1 MSSLRIRFGKK
12 LRQLRRQKDLTQEQ
26 LAERADISV
35 EFLSLMERGINS
47 PSFKS
52 LEKLSDAL
60 GVPVKELFEFK
71 PDSWRPR
78 SE

>member
-12 LRQLRRQKDLTQEQ
+12 LRQLRRQKDLTQEK
-26 LAERADISV
+26 LAEKAEISV

-47 PSFKS
+47 PSFNT

-71 PDSWRPR
+71 SDSWRLPK
-78 SE
+78 